1 MKKREM
7 VSMKKWKKK
16 PISAVVSIVIL
27 GLIIMLPQIY
37 FGVLDHY
44 VYQKEH
50 KMEEINFEL
59 DSDVKNIKMVNRLHE
74 LQNSY
79 YDNNSEQVV
88 LLSGGEYPNIGLEPE
103 NIKKAKAAFEK
114 AKIFQCIYKGD
125 FSEFGYS
132 EVHGND
138 KGLEQY
144 QFQSTHTDLEMK
156 LDNQTDKITE
166 IKYHGKNIKKMGDEE
181 IKEFEKEYI
190 KYMNLSL
197 VDDWNYNNKK
207 MVSKKAHLAVE
218 VAVDT
223 KKNTLE
229 LTWKVVD

>member
-1 MKKREM
+1 MKKREI

-16 PISAVVSIVIL
+16 PISVVAVIVIL

-79 YDNNSEQVV
+79 YDNNSERVV
-88 LLSGGEYPNIGLEPE
+88 LCKGEYSDIVLEPE

-114 AKIFQCIYKGD
+114 AKIFQCIYGGD

-132 EVHGND
+132 EVHGSG
-138 KGLEQY
+138 KGVEKY

-156 LDNQTDKITE
+156 LDNQTGKITYL
-166 IKYHGKNIKKMGDEE
+166 KYHGKNIKKIDDEE
-181 IKEFEKEYI
+181 IRELEKEYI

-207 MVSKKAHLAVE
+207 MISKKAHLAAETV
-218 VAVDT
+218 VDT

-229 LTWKVVD
+229 LTWKVID